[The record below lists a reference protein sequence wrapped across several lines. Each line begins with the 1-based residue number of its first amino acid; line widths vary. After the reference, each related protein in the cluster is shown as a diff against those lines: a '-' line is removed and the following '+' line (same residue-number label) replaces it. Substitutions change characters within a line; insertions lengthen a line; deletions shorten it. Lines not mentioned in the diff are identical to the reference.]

1 MYNPIWFVSAATAT
15 ATAVLLLFY
24 FFSFVYSVFATL
36 PFSTLC
42 ILFVLDLLNISQTKK
57 FAAHFIS
64 AKIQKIVSFMFSL
77 CTFQS
82 VVQITW
88 KCRCLIMESSKY
100 LLNFFSTQFKLNEF
114 AQTLC
119 IFLSF
124 FDRLL
129 LCVIWSIHC
138 EIRVVR
144 LSSINFR
151 SIFQRFIWFVD

>member
-1 MYNPIWFVSAATAT
+1 MYNPIWFVSAAAAT
-15 ATAVLLLFY
+15 ATAVFLLFY
-24 FFSFVYSVFATL
+24 FFSFVYFVFAIL

-100 LLNFFSTQFKLNEF
+100 LLNFFFHSIQIEWICPDTVH
-114 AQTLC
+114 
-119 IFLSF
+119 LS
-124 FDRLL
+124 LIL
-129 LCVIWSIHC
+129 
-138 EIRVVR
+138 R
-144 LSSINFR
+144 LSSALCYLVNTL
-151 SIFQRFIWFVD
+151 WD